1 MRVTGLCLVTGD
13 VRRLRDFYTAVLG
26 APATGDDTFTALQTE
41 GAALSFFAERGMEAM
56 APGATAG
63 AGRGSQT
70 LEVEVGDVDA
80 EAARLRGLGVPI
92 VKPPTTQTWGRRSVW
107 FRDPDGNLVN
117 FYAPAPASPEA

>member
-1 MRVTGLCLVTGD
+1 MRLTGMCLVTGD

-26 APATGDDTFTALQTE
+26 APATGDDTFTALQTD
-41 GAALSFFAERGMEAM
+41 GAALSFFAERAMEAM
-56 APGATAG
+56 APGSMAE
-63 AGRGSQT
+63 AGRGSST

-80 EAARLRGLGVPI
+80 EAARLRALAVPI

-117 FYAPAPASPEA
+117 FYMPAPAAPGA